1 MFIENHLYTYTCAFI
16 ILVCM
21 RIHIYPETKN
31 GPKTFNI
38 KLEKFKRKQG
48 TICSG
53 DQNQKEQPGYLMV
66 NNTRDIASCIHGTCA
81 KTVVV
86 SFHSWNKYIVQFAV
100 PLGETLKKT
109 IILELQWE
117 VTHLRFCLF
126 RVIVF
131 LQSCQVPPKDLH
143 LSKVFWL
150 NFLDKLQLAWLTE
163 EKWNQLAKA
172 CLFQWCASINMDS
185 RLMRCQNW
193 LHEATQFV

>member
-143 LSKVFWL
+143 LSKVF
-150 NFLDKLQLAWLTE
+150 
-163 EKWNQLAKA
+163 
-172 CLFQWCASINMDS
+172 
-185 RLMRCQNW
+185 
-193 LHEATQFV
+193 